1 MTCIFDCPLFLA
13 NAAIGK
19 LSETLQVIFD
29 SRPQGHCSMYSNKI
43 WRYKASRQLFL
54 VLERGLISL
63 SSNTLVSH
71 QLEFEY
77 ICALV
82 ITILY
87 SNQPF
92 PSNTIGEKIFSIS
105 SSSKVAIK
113 NFSHFFFPLCW
124 LVYRIHISY
133 YAF

>member
-1 MTCIFDCPLFLA
+1 MKCVFNLVWNLLLKHGYLED
-13 NAAIGK
+13 
-19 LSETLQVIFD
+19 
-29 SRPQGHCSMYSNKI
+29 KI
-43 WRYKASRQLFL
+43 LTGLHYL
-54 VLERGLISL
+54 V
-63 SSNTLVSH
+63 
-71 QLEFEY
+71 
-77 ICALV
+77 V

-113 NFSHFFFPLCW
+113 NFSHFFYPLYW

-133 YAF
+133 DAF